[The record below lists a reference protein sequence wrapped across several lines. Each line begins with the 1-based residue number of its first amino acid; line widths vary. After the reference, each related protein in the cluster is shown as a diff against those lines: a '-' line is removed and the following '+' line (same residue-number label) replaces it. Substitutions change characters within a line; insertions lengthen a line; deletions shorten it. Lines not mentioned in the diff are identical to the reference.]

1 MITKVVCSHLAP
13 LSSSSF
19 HPSFPQPILFKGTVA
34 ENIAY
39 GLEGA
44 TRDQIIAAAKA
55 AHAHDFIMQ
64 FSDGY
69 ETDLAEGSINV
80 SGGQK
85 QRLAIARAI
94 IKEAPILLLDEATSV
109 SVYFAGKEGGRA
121 GDRVCMCARAYGV
134 LSLCC
139 SICECPKTYY

>member
-1 MITKVVCSHLAP
+1 MFHFVCFLDLIWEWQSRCLTPCPPSLP
-13 LSSSSF
+13 LSF
-19 HPSFPQPILFKGTVA
+19 FPQPILFKGTVA

-109 SVYFAGKEGGRA
+109 SVFCFAGKEGGRE
-121 GDRVCMCARAYGV
+121 GD
-134 LSLCC
+134 
-139 SICECPKTYY
+139 

>member
-1 MITKVVCSHLAP
+1 MVVSLFVRLCDKSICVCVCIILEVSKADRSHP
-13 LSSSSF
+13 PHRLSIPPF
-19 HPSFPQPILFKGTVA
+19 LQPILFKGTVA

-94 IKEAPILLLDEATSV
+94 IKNAPVLLLDEATSV
-109 SVYFAGKEGGRA
+109 RREGGRV
-121 GDRVCMCARAYGV
+121 G
-134 LSLCC
+134 
-139 SICECPKTYY
+139 I

>member
-1 MITKVVCSHLAP
+1 
-13 LSSSSF
+13 
-19 HPSFPQPILFKGTVA
+19 
-34 ENIAY
+34 
-39 GLEGA
+39 LEGA

-64 FSDGY
+64 FSDAY

-94 IKEAPILLLDEATSV
+94 IKDAPILLLDEATSV
-109 SVYFAGKEGGRA
+109 SFDSV
-121 GDRVCMCARAYGV
+121 
-134 LSLCC
+134 
-139 SICECPKTYY
+139 